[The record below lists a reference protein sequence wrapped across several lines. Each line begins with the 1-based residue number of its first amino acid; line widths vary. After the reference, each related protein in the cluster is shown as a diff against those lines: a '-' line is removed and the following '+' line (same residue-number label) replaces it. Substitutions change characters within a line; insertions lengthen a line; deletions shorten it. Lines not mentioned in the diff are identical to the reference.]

1 MKKALFLSVLLTLA
15 VSSFAS
21 ELPNRTLYFEG
32 TARDLDQITFFM
44 NNFKMEAM
52 SMGFRVSDFRHEAG
66 FTFRFEIQPYS
77 DEYEPQIKFI
87 ILISLIY
94 NETNMEMAS
103 FGWPFGELEEMFEHN
118 QFLFYRAA
126 SLIPAVTDE
135 VIEEM
140 VQAASAEAVAK
151 AAAGDGAWRNKFLYL
166 RASFD
171 MPISFYAL
179 QDTGLVGG
187 GQSVYVEGPDGP
199 ESLIP
204 LDHRIMPL
212 PGLTLGAEWQFLTF
226 FSIEANFRVFMADPW
241 KPSIN
246 LAVGAELKFPLNLFS
261 NFTIVPYAAFTYP
274 FLSGLLP
281 SFERFPPFFVGGG
294 AYVNIRGHESQ
305 SFFLNLNFMTSFWD
319 AYRKNPYG
327 NYAPEPAEIHYK
339 HFTIGISVGYRYGFL
354 TRRRLDFRSLAMS
367 LFNLVE
373 AEPSE

>member
-1 MKKALFLSVLLTLA
+1 MKKSLFLTVLLTLA

-21 ELPNRTLYFEG
+21 DLPNRSLFFEG

-52 SMGFRVSDFRHEAG
+52 SMGFKVSDFRHEAG

-77 DEYEPQIKFI
+77 DEYEPHIKFI

-103 FGWPFGELEEMFEHN
+103 FGWPFGEIEEMFEHN

-126 SLIPAVTDE
+126 ALIPPITDE
-135 VIEEM
+135 VLEEI
-140 VQAASAEAVAK
+140 VQAASAEAVSK

-166 RASFD
+166 RASVD
-171 MPISFYAL
+171 MPISFYLL
-179 QDTGLVGG
+179 QPTGLAGG
-187 GQSVYVEGPDGP
+187 NTSVFAQGPDGDP
-199 ESLIP
+199 ENLIP
-204 LDHRIMPL
+204 LDHKIMPL
-212 PGLTLGAEWQFLTF
+212 PGLTLGTEFQFYSF
-226 FSIEANFRVFMADPW
+226 FSIEANFQVFMADPW
-241 KPSIN
+241 AASIN
-246 LAVGAELKFPLNLFS
+246 LAVGAELKFPLELFH

-274 FLSGLLP
+274 FLSGFLP

-294 AYVNIRGHESQ
+294 VYINARGHESQ
-305 SFFLNLNFMTSFWD
+305 SFFFNINFMTSFWD

-339 HFTIGISVGYRYGFL
+339 RFTIGISVGYKYGFIN
-354 TRRRLDFRSLAMS
+354 RSS
-367 LFNLVE
+367 INLRNILLSILNMTE
-373 AEPSE
+373 SDL